1 MTIPENSVVFK
12 RNISIGG
19 GAPCDPLRLVQYD
32 DTLPILA
39 ATLWLSGAK
48 YTPPSGATV
57 RIRWHK
63 PDGTAAYNPA
73 FGVTDDGVVYIQIT
87 QQMTAAAGVGF
98 GNIEITTAAGV
109 KNSDAIPFVIEKN
122 AVQEGQIESS
132 DEWLSVDEILKRVE
146 VLQSQV
152 EKDAATA
159 STDAQ
164 RAETAREAA
173 ETAADKVT
181 KIVAGNE
188 AYTKQETHNLFAR
201 ALVTDT
207 GKGTSHEIYPDE
219 GSNIVVTAYGYT
231 EQEGEGDPS
240 PENVRPIKVGGQP
253 VYVWQFTGEE
263 DYWTERVSET
273 TGVRTFR
280 TNTRSERTVL
290 GGVCT
295 DYSGSTLNTMPNDKT
310 VYLAYTSTL
319 LFRDDEYASVDE
331 WKSHLSELYKA
342 GMPLTVYGVPHPTAA
357 TSEPD
362 GTFMLVATDGKPSL
376 LRKQG
381 CKGIAIPLAEPL
393 CEGDYVVSNQDG
405 QCVESHNTI
414 YLEVDSNWVPTS
426 VYTDTISGDYLGF
439 HLTMASVG
447 VNPDRFPTSTTGV
460 SSHFKYGNTYNEIQE
475 SRLVVYGID
484 SNPPGGN
491 FSFRVPMSE
500 MVPYGFSYE
509 DPNTI
514 KTAFPAY
521 AQAQKDAGT
530 PIQLVLKISSPNP
543 VVNTHAPVPLISRP
557 DTTGKVTV
565 SGERD
570 VSAVYNKSLKKAFEE
585 LQSAILKL
593 GGAQNV

>member
-1 MTIPENSVVFK
+1 MTIPENSVVFN

-19 GAPCDPLRLVQYD
+19 GSPCDPLRLVQYD

-39 ATLWLSGAK
+39 ATLWLNGAK

-63 PDGTAAYNPA
+63 ADDTAAYNPA
-73 FGVTDDGVVYIQIT
+73 LGVGEDGTVYIQIT

-98 GNIEITTAAGV
+98 GNIEITADAGV
-109 KNSDAIPFVIEKN
+109 KNSDAIPFVVAKN

-132 DEWLSVDEILKRVE
+132 DEWLSVDKILKRVE
-146 VLQSQV
+146 VLQAKV

-164 RAETAREAA
+164 RAETARQAA
-173 ETAADKVT
+173 ETVAETVKQ
-181 KIVAGNE
+181 IVAGNE
-188 AYTKQETHNLFAR
+188 AWTKQESNDRFAR
-201 ALVTDT
+201 ALVTGT
-207 GKGTSHEIYPDE
+207 GKGLSHEIYPDA
-219 GSNIVVTAYGYT
+219 GSNIVMTAYGYT

-240 PENVRPIKVGGQP
+240 PENVRPITVGGDEMYKI
-253 VYVWQFTGEE
+253 VLTGSESG
-263 DYWTERVSET
+263 WTET
-273 TGVRTFR
+273 TDSTGGYKMF
-280 TNTRSERTVL
+280 SL
-290 GGVCT
+290 SIIPKIASGGVCNYYKAT
-295 DYSGSTLNTMPNDKT
+295 TLGNKLPTDKT
-310 VYLAYTSTL
+310 AYLTYTNTL
-319 LFRDDEYASVDE
+319 IFRDDDFSGIAEFKGCLA
-331 WKSHLSELYKA
+331 KLYENGA
-342 GMPLTVYGVPHPTAA
+342 PLTVWAFPHRTSTA
-357 TSEPD
+357 P
-362 GTFMLVATDGKPSL
+362 TDGVYMPVVLSNDVYN
-376 LRKQG
+376 LRKFG
-381 CKGIAIPLAEPL
+381 CKGIAIPLTEPL
-393 CEGDYVVSNQDG
+393 CEGDYVVNSQNG
-405 QCVESHNTI
+405 QCMEDHRIS
-414 YLEVDSNWVPTS
+414 YLEVDSTWVPTT
-426 VYTDTISGDYLGF
+426 VYTNTISGDYLGF

-543 VVNTHAPVPLISRP
+543 VVNTHAPVPLIARP

-570 VSAVYNKSLKKAFEE
+570 VSAVYNKSIKKAFEE
-585 LQSAILKL
+585 LSNAILKL